1 MNNVLLLS
9 HEMSR
14 TGAPVALLNMAKQ
27 LKKEG
32 IFLTVLSPQ
41 DGAMVQD
48 VVAEDI
54 AVVID
59 STIGGNTEWLNWA
72 SDFDL
77 IVVNTVVPY
86 HNIEQLKKTQIPVLW
101 WIHDGE
107 MSFQLGANELLPKEL
122 TDNIHVYGGGQYAC
136 DIVNHYRPA
145 YGARNLLYNVPDI
158 MAEGQKKL
166 SYEIPNP
173 AGRKIVSTI
182 GSVDKRKGQ
191 DVFVDAIRLLDKEE
205 REQCLF
211 VFVGRG
217 NDEAVYQKVQD
228 LKNDFPDD
236 VFLVTEVTHS
246 EIVDVYKQSAVVIC
260 ASRDDPMP
268 VFMTECL
275 MLSVPVICST
285 NTGTYA
291 LLQDGKNG
299 LTFKSEDVEGLRDKI
314 RFAIHNE
321 EELKQIGKC
330 GREVYEN
337 NFTDEAFSKAL
348 KQVIEN
354 L

>member
-1 MNNVLLLS
+1 MNSVLLLS

-14 TGAPVALLNMAKQ
+14 TGAPIALLNMAKQ

-48 VVAEDI
+48 FVAEDI

-59 STIGGNTEWLNWA
+59 SSIGGNTEWLNWA

-77 IVVNTVVPY
+77 IIVNTVVPY
-86 HNIEQLKKTQIPVLW
+86 HNIEQLKQTGIPVLW

-107 MSFQLGANELLPKEL
+107 MSFQLGANALLPKEL
-122 TDNIHVYGGGQYAC
+122 TDNIHVYAGGQYAC

-145 YGARNLLYNVPDI
+145 YGARNLLYNVPDL
-158 MAEGQKKL
+158 MAEGEKKL
-166 SYEIPNP
+166 LYEIPNP

-191 DVFVDAIRLLDKEE
+191 DVLADAIRLLDKEE
-205 REQCLF
+205 REKCLF
-211 VFVGRG
+211 VFIGKG

-228 LKNDFPDD
+228 LKNDFPND
-236 VFLVTEVTHS
+236 VLLITEVTHS
-246 EIVDVYKQSAVVIC
+246 EIVDVYKQSEVVIC

-285 NTGTYA
+285 NIGTYA

-321 EELKQIGKC
+321 DELKQIGKC